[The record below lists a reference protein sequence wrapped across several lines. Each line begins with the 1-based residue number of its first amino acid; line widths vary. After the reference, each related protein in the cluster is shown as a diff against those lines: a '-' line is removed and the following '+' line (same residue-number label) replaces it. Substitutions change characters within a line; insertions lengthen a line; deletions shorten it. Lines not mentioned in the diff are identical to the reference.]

1 MSLGS
6 TSTWWR
12 TLSTTQKLVMGGIA
26 LLLLYWLA
34 TSGGDLFS
42 PGRLLAIGAILLLA
56 LPIHEYAHAATAV
69 ALGDETPRR
78 QGRLTLNPLAHL
90 DIFGS
95 LLILLVGFGWAK
107 PVQWNPANIN
117 IDRRLGSILVA
128 LAGPLS
134 NLLLAVLSAVALGFV
149 DNSNG
154 MLIQFLIFFL
164 QINVL
169 LFVFNMI
176 PIPPLDGSHVL
187 FALLPGSVQR
197 FRWQLQ
203 QYGMLILLLLVYA
216 APGLIR
222 GPASAITT
230 WMLQTF
236 VL

>member
-26 LLLLYWLA
+26 LLLLYWFA
-34 TSGGDLFS
+34 TSGADLFA
-42 PGRLLAIGAILLLA
+42 PGRLLAIAAILLLA

-69 ALGDETPRR
+69 ALGDDTPRR

-107 PVQWNPANIN
+107 PVQWNPANIGV
-117 IDRRLGSILVA
+117 DRRLGSILVA
-128 LAGPLS
+128 LAGPVS
-134 NLLLAVLSAVALGFV
+134 NLVMALLSAAVLGFI
-149 DNSNG
+149 DLNNG
-154 MLIQFLIFFL
+154 MLLQFLVFFL

-187 FALLPGSVQR
+187 FALLPGNMQR
-197 FRWQLQ
+197 LRWQIQ
-203 QYGMLILLLLVYA
+203 QYGFLILLLLVYA
-216 APGLIR
+216 VPGLIR
-222 GPASAITT
+222 VPANAITT
-230 WMLQTF
+230 WMLRTF
-236 VL
+236 VQ